1 MVLSNYNTRNIHF
14 SFKEYTNNYQSL
26 LNEFLSIHED
36 FDEKQFIDYELD
48 LYELCLENAT
58 LTHYFDN
65 VNNRYVINFGN
76 CRFIIFKIYD
86 NLVNFKDENDGWDL
100 ELALKYQS
108 SFKKIIEF
116 LNRKKELL
124 SNINSKSYNT
134 LLNIASTPEVRE
146 LLINIFYKKIS
157 LFSVESYIKEKTN
170 ETNLSLFM
178 NEFNGCCRILFNEFM
193 FLVKEEDIKDALK
206 TYENNLDY
214 VYAYEGD
221 LQNIKAFVREINN
234 TLTVYNVD
242 GLSKEPREHTIKL
255 VYLNNL
261 MIDYCDGIFTNTIE
275 GFENISHLK
284 YVYNHLNFID
294 NKQIPPNIKHEILKP
309 GTKKYPAKYHA
320 LTYILELLIEN
331 QKPPSDS
338 DGNFKKDEIIKI
350 GKKRC
355 NDTGQ
360 NFYNCVKDHFENI
373 SNKKIKYSVFKN
385 NWKSI
390 VQELSNNK
398 EKLNDYLENNN
409 L

>member
-14 SFKEYTNNYQSL
+14 SLKEYNNNYQNL
-26 LNEFLSIHED
+26 LTEFLSIHED
-36 FDEKQFIDYELD
+36 FDEKQFIEYELD
-48 LYELCLENAT
+48 LYDLCLENAT
-58 LTHYFDN
+58 LTHYFYKGKN
-65 VNNRYVINFGN
+65 KYAVNFGN
-76 CRFIIFKIYD
+76 CRFIISKIYD

-100 ELALKYQS
+100 ELALKYQA
-108 SFKKIIEF
+108 SFKKIIEY
-116 LNRKKELL
+116 LKKKKEIL

-134 LLNIASTPEVRE
+134 LLNIAATPEVKE
-146 LLINIFYKKIS
+146 LLINVFYEKIS

-170 ETNLSLFM
+170 ETNFSLFM
-178 NEFNGCCRILFNEFM
+178 NEFNGCCINIFNEFM
-193 FLVKEEDIKDALK
+193 FKVKEEDIKDALQ
-206 TYENNLDY
+206 TYGHKLEY
-214 VYAYEGD
+214 VYVYED
-221 LQNIKAFVREINN
+221 ELPKIKAFVREINN

-242 GLSKEPREHTIKL
+242 GLFKEPRENTIKL
-255 VYLNNL
+255 VFLNNL
-261 MIDYCDGIFTNTIE
+261 MINYYDGFFTQEIV

-284 YVYNHLNFID
+284 YVYNYLNDIENNQVSIN
-294 NKQIPPNIKHEILKP
+294 NKDEIIE
-309 GTKKYPAKYHA
+309 TSYKKYPAKYHA
-320 LTYILELLIEN
+320 LTYIFELLIEN
-331 QKPPSDS
+331 QKPPSDP

-373 SNKKIKYSVFKN
+373 SNKKVKYSVFKN